1 MMKKIR
7 GVSDT
12 YAGYFAGAK
21 SNHNGSVS
29 GDKRCEYYGLVA
41 FSQDG
46 SNRREI

>member
-7 GVSDT
+7 GVSDAYT
-12 YAGYFAGAK
+12 RHSYRNESYD
-21 SNHNGSVS
+21 NGSVS